1 MIDLSSMQHEIDM
14 NKREYYLSLHTNEIW
29 KSKDGRWYTHLTDE
43 KRTLKKRNSEK
54 ELQDVIVDYYKNLEE
69 DPILKDWISEK
80 LKSTEICKGTY
91 DRYENDYKRFFNGI
105 EIENKKVRNISDDEL
120 EQFIKDTI
128 IKCNLTQK
136 GYAGLRTLVI
146 GIYKHAKKKK
156 CTNISISYFM
166 KDLEIPITLYIR

>member
-29 KSKDGRWYTHLTDE
+29 K
-43 KRTLKKRNSEK
+43 
-54 ELQDVIVDYYKNLEE
+54 
-69 DPILKDWISEK
+69 
-80 LKSTEICKGTY
+80 ICKGTY

-136 GYAGLRTLVI
+136 GYAGLRKRI
-146 GIYKHAKKKK
+146 
-156 CTNISISYFM
+156 
-166 KDLEIPITLYIR
+166 